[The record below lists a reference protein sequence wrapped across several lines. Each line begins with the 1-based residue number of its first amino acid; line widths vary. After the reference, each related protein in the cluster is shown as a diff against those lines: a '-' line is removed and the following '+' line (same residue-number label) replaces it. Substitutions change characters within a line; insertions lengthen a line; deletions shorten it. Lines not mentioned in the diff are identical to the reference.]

1 MLCLVAQLCLTLC
14 DPMDCSSAGSAV
26 HGDSSGKKTGVDCH
40 ALLQGIFPTQGPN
53 PGLLHCR
60 WIHQLSHKSVFIP
73 IPKKSNAKESSNY
86 HTVVPISHAAAA
98 AAAKSLQSCLTL
110 CNPTE
115 GSPSGS
121 PSPGFSRQEHWN
133 GLPFPSPMHKS
144 EK

>member
-14 DPMDCSSAGSAV
+14 NPMDCSSVGSAV